1 MVDNPPYFPP
11 GLWKSWFRNDCR
23 GERSRIHLYDVYD
36 NDLAEINQAP
46 PTSRSI
52 FADIACNSDGEP
64 ITITEETQRIYDDA
78 EEAFDTLQED
88 AMVALDSMTSQLQP
102 LGLLET
108 STSDIRSVPEL
119 VTLPRSGLSQ
129 LRRYLVF
136 IRFRNS
142 PGYSTILWR
151 LRASEAG
158 ATAHASAFKHFLIRM
173 KRRYML
179 ECFADFLRGDDR
191 RWSRGHL
198 QELGLSSD
206 SKFVGLVRDVME
218 RYCWGLLESEIC
230 LGVTEEEHE
239 FVIPGCCYGI
249 LDDGTEEERDF
260 ADFFIPISPS
270 VAIYIIGESDLDQ
283 EVFDG
288 DDDTPTIISVG
299 QEMAID
305 VHLRNAMILQ
315 TYPPYIVFSSL
326 RSISLSVS
334 SYYEFRSAHEHHD
347 YARLRMHCRQK
358 FLQEGVVKT
367 LVLREDVLSNGAD
380 VPVQGPPTT
389 EHSPSPVVTPGSEEV
404 RVFDLSDAVELKGEW
419 AVGFGTFSDVWEGV
433 LKDPIEKRE
442 KAVAVKFLRQ
452 AMVKNVK
459 ERLIRR
465 LQAEV
470 ATWHKLCHRNV
481 SQFFG
486 IVQTASSIGMVSPWY
501 CNGTLSEFTR
511 KNTTVDRLKLLIQ
524 VASGICH
531 LHSFNPPIVHGDLK
545 GGNILIDTYGEAIIT
560 DFGLSKVMEE
570 TLCAR
575 REEEFGATGRGTSIF
590 AGSTRWMAPELIMA
604 LVEDDGEEG
613 PGPKITTMSDV
624 YAFGSICLE
633 LATDDLPYP
642 HRKTD
647 YSVTL
652 DVIRGVL
659 PRRTEKCLIQGV
671 DQDKFWQIL
680 EQCWSLDVDTRP
692 AMWEALHSLDALRP
706 PTPSPKPF
714 PLGLTTGYTRRHSSH
729 DSAFAH
735 TVFVH

>member
-1 MVDNPPYFPP
+1 MVPQRLQRRTFSD
-11 GLWKSWFRNDCR
+11 S
-23 GERSRIHLYDVYD
+23 LYDVYD

-78 EEAFDTLQED
+78 EEAFDAPGGRHGGTRFHDLPT
-88 AMVALDSMTSQLQP
+88 ATSWPPRNL
-102 LGLLET
+102 
-108 STSDIRSVPEL
+108 TSDIRSVPEL
-119 VTLPRSGLSQ
+119 VTLPRPSGLSQ

-206 SKFVGLVRDVME
+206 SKFVGLVRDIME

-283 EVFDG
+283 EVFD

-315 TYPPYIVFSSL
+315 TYLHTLSSRRFAAYPSQSRL
-326 RSISLSVS
+326 TTNSDRPTNIMICS
-334 SYYEFRSAHEHHD
+334 FAHALPAEMSQYRALH
-347 YARLRMHCRQK
+347 YR
-358 FLQEGVVKT
+358 
-367 LVLREDVLSNGAD
+367 
-380 VPVQGPPTT
+380 
-389 EHSPSPVVTPGSEEV
+389 HSPSPVVTPGSEEV
-404 RVFDLSDAVELKGEW
+404 RVFDLSDAVELK
-419 AVGFGTFSDVWEGV
+419 GV

-501 CNGTLSEFTR
+501 CNGTLSEFTGR
-511 KNTTVDRLKLLIQ
+511 TPLLT
-524 VASGICH
+524 ASNYFWD
-531 LHSFNPPIVHGDLK
+531 LPPSFFQPSYRHGDLK

-575 REEEFGATGRGTSIF
+575 REEE
-590 AGSTRWMAPELIMA
+590 LA
-604 LVEDDGEEG
+604 LPGDDGEEG

-624 YAFGSICLE
+624 CIGSICLE

-652 DVIRGVL
+652 DVIRGYYLGALRSVL
-659 PRRTEKCLIQGV
+659 SKASTRT
-671 DQDKFWQIL
+671 
-680 EQCWSLDVDTRP
+680 T
-692 AMWEALHSLDALRP
+692 MWEALHSLDALRP